1 MSRQI
6 HDVLNRSHDTIWKDA
21 IGAVSL
27 MVILVA
33 GLHLP
38 SFF

>member
-6 HDVLNRSHDTIWKDA
+6 QEVLTRSHDTIWKDA
-21 IGAVSL
+21 VGAVSL
-27 MVILVA
+27 MVMLVVS
-33 GLHLP
+33 LHLP